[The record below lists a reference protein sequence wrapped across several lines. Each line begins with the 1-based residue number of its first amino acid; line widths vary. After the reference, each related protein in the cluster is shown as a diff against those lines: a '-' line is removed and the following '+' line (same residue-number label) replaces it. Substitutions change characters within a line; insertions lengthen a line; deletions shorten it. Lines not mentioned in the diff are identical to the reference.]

1 MLRTSLVLAIAGILA
16 FASSAQAVWVE
27 DFSTVTSGT
36 ALTDVTGWSKVSGNN
51 STVET
56 AAGFAD
62 QGLREPGGNG
72 ISGGSGK
79 YVRSLTGSEIVTAG
93 DSSFSFVFQ
102 LFNGNGTYR
111 DAGYVMRYELGE
123 AGGEN
128 AFVFTV
134 RGNADPDTASGWD
147 AIRDNSVDYSSGG
160 ADVANATFNTVA
172 SSGNYT
178 SKWSYDLWYRI
189 DITNINLSTSGM
201 GNNVTGTFTLTE
213 LGTGAGGSDIVR
225 INAATIT
232 ATGSNAANPFDKIDY
247 FGFTRS
253 TTKSW
258 EDASDTKMDNFN
270 LVPEPATVVL
280 LAAGAV
286 GALLKRRRA

>member
-1 MLRTSLVLAIAGILA
+1 MLAVMGILT
-16 FASSAQAVWVE
+16 FASSVQAVWVE
-27 DFSTVTSGT
+27 NFSTVADGT
-36 ALTDVTGWSKVSGNN
+36 ALTDVTGWSKVSGNS

-79 YVRSLTGSEIVTAG
+79 YVRTLTGSEIVTA
-93 DSSFSFVFQ
+93 SNASFSFVFQ

-123 AGGEN
+123 AGGDN
-128 AFVFTV
+128 AFVFTI
-134 RGNADPDTASGWD
+134 RGNADPDTANGNWD
-147 AIRDNSVDYSSGG
+147 AVRDNSVTYSSGG
-160 ADVANATFNTVA
+160 GDVDNATFNTSA

-178 SKWSYDLWYRI
+178 SLWSYGLWYRV
-189 DITNINLSTSGM
+189 DITNISLSSTGT
-201 GNNVTGTFTLTE
+201 GNNVTGQFTLTE
-213 LGTGAGGSDIVR
+213 LGTGAGGTDIVR

-232 ATGSNAANPFDKIDY
+232 ATGSNASNPFNQIDY
-247 FGFTRS
+247 FSFTRS
-253 TTKSW
+253 ATKSW

-270 LVPEPATVVL
+270 LVPEPATMVL

-286 GALLKRRRA
+286 GMLLKRRRA